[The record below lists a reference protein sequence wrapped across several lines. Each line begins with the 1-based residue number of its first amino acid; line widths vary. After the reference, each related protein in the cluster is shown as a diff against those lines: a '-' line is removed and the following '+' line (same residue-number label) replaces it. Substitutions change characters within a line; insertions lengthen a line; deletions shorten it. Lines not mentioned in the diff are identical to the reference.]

1 MWTIEI
7 TQEDI
12 DRAQVSSARGCAIA
26 VALKDIL
33 AYDIAVAGYIV
44 IGKDYFRATA
54 AVLRWIRAFDNG
66 KAVMPI
72 TIEIVPYQF
81 PDTQYVVYVSDV
93 EFRKSVGIDPALWRQ
108 KHHGKKRHPIDICGE
123 ARMAGVDGAD
133 DGNNAISHKL

>member
-1 MWTIEI
+1 MERIEV

-12 DRAQVSSARGCAIA
+12 DRAQVRSARGCAIA

-44 IGKDYFRATA
+44 IGKDHFRATA

-72 TIEIVPYQF
+72 TIEIVPYEF
-81 PDTQYVVYVSDV
+81 PETQYVVYVSDV

-123 ARMAGVDGAD
+123 ARVAGEDTVDG
-133 DGNNAISHKL
+133 GYKPSSQQL